1 MTCRGQRS
9 RHTGI
14 ARTIAPRVSCLVAHI
29 RWVLHTP
36 LSMLTGLG
44 DMVCES
50 SEQRALSTGRATA
63 HSLDRA
69 FVRPGLVQTR
79 CMQNE

>member
-1 MTCRGQRS
+1 MSRS
-9 RHTGI
+9 EKQTYRNSENNSS
-14 ARTIAPRVSCLVAHI
+14 RVACLVAHI

-36 LSMLTGLG
+36 FSMLTGLG

-63 HSLDRA
+63 HSSDRA

>member
-1 MTCRGQRS
+1 MSRS
-9 RHTGI
+9 EKQTYRNSENNSS
-14 ARTIAPRVSCLVAHI
+14 RVACLVAHI

-50 SEQRALSTGRATA
+50 SE
-63 HSLDRA
+63 
-69 FVRPGLVQTR
+69 
-79 CMQNE
+79 